1 MKRFVILTLCLCLVL
16 CILAACDGEETEL
29 YVDEA
34 GETTL
39 VTDTESES
47 AAQSEGESESETKE
61 AEQTMGAIQEMIP
74 KAD

>member
-29 YVDEA
+29 YVD
-34 GETTL
+34 GTVETTL
-39 VTDTESES
+39 ATETESES
-47 AAQSEGESESETKE
+47 EAQSEGESETKDP
-61 AEQTMGAIQEMIP
+61 EQTMGAIQEMIP

>member
-47 AAQSEGESESETKE
+47 AAQSESETKE